1 MREDWAGRV
10 VGRAVKFL
18 MFALVFFFVFVPLFG
33 YVTMRLWNWLMPA
46 LFGWHLI
53 GFWQAMGILI
63 LCRLLFGGFHGRHG
77 GRGHW
82 RHRMSERWEKMTPE
96 EREKCRQSM
105 RGRFWGPL
113 EPPAEAP
120 KV

>member
-82 RHRMSERWEKMTPE
+82 RHRMSGAVGEDD
-96 EREKCRQSM
+96 S
-105 RGRFWGPL
+105 RGARKVSPVHARPFLRPL
-113 EPPAEAP
+113 GTTR
-120 KV
+120 